1 MNQNQD
7 NPQLHYEPE
16 PGRPSAALWTR
27 TSMTLSCTMNENQY
41 DPQLHYEPE
50 QVQPSAALWT
60 RTSTTLSCTMNQNQ
74 YNPQLHYE
82 PAQVWPSAAL
92 WARTSMTLSC
102 TMNQNQYD
110 PQLHYEPNPERPS
123 AALWTRTSMTLS
135 CTMNQN
141 QYDPQLHY
149 EPEPVRPSA
158 ALWTRTSTT
167 LSCRVQGE
175 HTLLLAVGRESG
187 WTDRWWRTWEL
198 YLIYIQYTAASKLS
212 VCHFHP
218 KHHCTKT
225 LAWTPTSQISTPPST
240 PPPPPPITLPHCW
253 GWGLTDVKCN
263 GHSNGWPQGVA
274 ATHPLEKKQ
283 KTLFVRKL
291 QAANQRKSLHLHNSR
306 FARDHTVLFVVR
318 SLLKA
323 SPQLH
328 AHTMVDLLQT
338 TPYSLP
344 SDYTSDHFLWS
355 QISAKIPSYHTFT
368 QQQNHCRPP
377 CCILCCQTTD
387 QTSFSQISAESPS

>member
-1 MNQNQD
+1 MSF
-7 NPQLHYEPE
+7 
-16 PGRPSAALWTR
+16 PSQVSLYKN
-27 TSMTLSCTMNENQY
+27 TSLNSNI
-41 DPQLHYEPE
+41 
-50 QVQPSAALWT
+50 
-60 RTSTTLSCTMNQNQ
+60 
-74 YNPQLHYE
+74 
-82 PAQVWPSAAL
+82 
-92 WARTSMTLSC
+92 
-102 TMNQNQYD
+102 
-110 PQLHYEPNPERPS
+110 PNS
-123 AALWTRTSMTLS
+123 
-135 CTMNQN
+135 
-141 QYDPQLHY
+141 
-149 EPEPVRPSA
+149 
-158 ALWTRTSTT
+158 
-167 LSCRVQGE
+167 
-175 HTLLLAVGRESG
+175 
-187 WTDRWWRTWEL
+187 
-198 YLIYIQYTAASKLS
+198 
-212 VCHFHP
+212 
-218 KHHCTKT
+218 
-225 LAWTPTSQISTPPST
+225 
-240 PPPPPPITLPHCW
+240 PPPPLNPPSSHPPITLPRCW

-283 KTLFVRKL
+283 RTLFVRKL
-291 QAANQRKSLHLHNSR
+291 QAANQRTSLHLHNSR

-387 QTSFSQISAESPS
+387 QTLFSSSFNHSGTPKDSLYDGTLISKYHTIPEYHTTLKPITFKHSHLTAEHILADK